1 MNERE
6 LFQAALLIFD
16 SVERATFLDAQCR
29 TDSPLR
35 KRIEVLLRAHDGAGS
50 FLEHPVVDVDSADAS
65 RQSTIQLP
73 LSDQGETRDFGANG
87 DAVPVVPSRIQYIG
101 DYELLEEIAHGG
113 MGVVFRARQ
122 ASLNRIVAVKM
133 ILKGELA
140 TPADVQRFRAEAEAA
155 AQLDHPNIVPI
166 YEIGEHQG
174 RHYFSMRLIEG
185 AALKPAGWSEPRKA
199 ARHVATI
206 AHAVHYAHQRGIL
219 HRDVKP
225 ANILIDEH
233 GEPHVMDFGLA
244 KRVDKDVGATRTGAV
259 VGTPSY
265 MPPEQ
270 ARGEKGLTVAA
281 DIYSLGAVLYELLTG
296 RPPFKGDS
304 VMATLLQVLEQEPA
318 RPRTLNRSIDRDLEV
333 ICLKCLDKDPKQ
345 RYGSAEQLA
354 NDLKRWL
361 DGEPI
366 HARPAAVWELGL
378 KWAKR
383 RPAMAGL
390 LGALAGVF
398 AIGVGLVLWQ
408 WGRAEA
414 ANGELRTTADLLAK
428 TADEERV
435 ARDDAEARRQQAE
448 VAKQEAVDARGEAE
462 TRRQQAEAAKQEAV
476 TARGDAETRRQ
487 QAESARRGEQQTSAR
502 LALERGL
509 GLLEQGNMNHGLL
522 WIGKS
527 MTLAPPDDT
536 ALIQAAWSN
545 LAAWA
550 PRMNTARWRRH
561 MPGGVGSVAFMPNS
575 PCLIV
580 GGNDGFVRNWDTATD
595 REVWASPKLDSAVMA
610 LSVSHD
616 LRRIA
621 TGTSA
626 GQVRILDVTN
636 GKPVGEPLKI
646 LGGVQSIAF
655 CPNDAELLVGGVD
668 GKARRF
674 DATTGKAIGE
684 PLTQPHPITS
694 VAYSPSGHEII
705 TGSQQP
711 NPERHLQPAEVAQR
725 WDLATGKPIGVA
737 VDHPLGVRALAFQGE
752 GRAPRLA
759 PQFEMRMYQGVGSL
773 GTGQNL
779 DISPDGRYIA
789 TAGYDYRLRVW
800 DLFTKTPVGQ
810 VTYHSG
816 WMHWAKFAP
825 DGRTILSGRGSDL
838 QLWDFAG
845 LRRPRDVIPELPGAL
860 SKLAFSPTGK
870 TFATAS
876 GKEVRL
882 FDATTGEP
890 LGAPIAAPAG
900 FRSFQQ
906 TMAVGADDRSVLLGF
921 TDKTVRLYDGRTGK
935 ELIPP
940 LAHPAELECVALSL
954 NGKVIA
960 TGCGS
965 QVRAFDATT
974 GKLLAPPKPTSGG
987 AWGLALTPDGKT
999 GLVGSSNYFL
1009 VDFWDTASGKTI
1021 GQVYPAGCISGVAV
1035 TPDGKRFATAS
1046 WGDSVVRFGDVAARK
1061 YEGRILEQPFGHNNV
1076 VFSGDGRLL
1085 ATGGEDK
1092 VVRVFDVN
1100 TGMRVGPLFTCAK
1113 PIKAVGFGENGRTV
1127 MAASEDGVVR
1137 HWELPAMWT
1146 GMPKDLPQRAE
1157 LWTQLL
1163 TGLRLD
1169 ELGQGQPVGQF
1180 QPLRDKLAT
1189 LGGAPG
1195 DLTPTPEQ
1203 IRVWHR
1209 QEANDDIGSRLWNAA
1224 RWHLDKLL
1232 TIDPKDTNAR
1242 ADRARVL
1249 LGMGAAEAAKADI
1262 DQLPNGG
1269 GTDWKLWEM
1278 RGLMAQRQGQW
1289 AEAATAFG
1297 TAFELRPLNTDLVR
1311 CWVACLVL
1319 AGDQEGVKKA
1329 TAALREK
1336 VVRQYRAGETGLRY
1350 MQALGSAGDAVTGWG
1365 ELLDI
1370 TKTAWRDHWPQQVVA
1385 RVAYHAG
1392 KFDKVV
1398 QTANVSLGFYSV
1410 WPPHVNNWLLLAAT
1424 HHRRGDE
1431 TEARRWSEKATVWI
1445 DKAVKEQPV
1454 DAFAPGN
1461 LDVPD
1466 WLECQIYRRDVEKLF
1481 GKKGG

>member
-1 MNERE
+1 MSERE
-6 LFQAALLIFD
+6 LFQAALAILD
-16 SVERATFLDAQCR
+16 TVERTKFLNAQCAA
-29 TDSPLR
+29 DSPLR
-35 KRIEVLLRAHDGAGS
+35 ERVELLLRAHDGAGS
-50 FLEHPVVDVDSADAS
+50 FLEHPALEADSADAS
-65 RQSTIQLP
+65 RQSTLQLP
-73 LSDQGETRDFGANG
+73 ASDQGETHDLGQDRDAG
-87 DAVPVVPSRIQYIG
+87 PVVPTRIQYIG

-113 MGVVFRARQ
+113 MGVVFKAKQ
-122 ASLNRIVAVKM
+122 ASLNRVVAVKM

-185 AALKPAGWSEPRKA
+185 SALRPANWSEPRKA
-199 ARHVATI
+199 GRLVATI

-270 ARGEKGLTVAA
+270 ARGEKGLTVAV

-304 VMATLLQVLEQEPA
+304 VMATLLQVLEQEPV

-354 NDLKRWL
+354 DDLKRWL

-390 LGALAGVF
+390 LAALAGVF
-398 AIGVGLVLWQ
+398 VIGVGLVLWQ
-408 WGRAEA
+408 WGRAET
-414 ANGELRTTADLLAK
+414 ANGELRTTAELLAK
-428 TADEERV
+428 TAEEER
-435 ARDDAEARRQQAE
+435 ASRED
-448 VAKQEAVDARGEAE
+448 AE
-462 TRRQQAEAAKQEAV
+462 TRRQQAEVAQGEAV
-476 TARGDAETRRQ
+476 KARGDAETRRQ

-502 LALERGL
+502 LALERGI

-522 WIGKS
+522 WVGKS

-536 ALIQAAWSN
+536 ALIHAAWSN

-561 MPGGVGSVAFMPNS
+561 MPGGVASVEFLPDS

-580 GGNDGFVRNWDTATD
+580 GGEDSRVRCWDTVAD
-595 REVWASPKLDSAVMA
+595 RETWISPQLAGPPGA
-610 LSVSHD
+610 LGISRDRKRV
-616 LRRIA
+616 A
-621 TGTSA
+621 AGTSTGEFYVFDA
-626 GQVRILDVTN
+626 TN
-636 GKPVGEPLKI
+636 GKPTGERMKAPAE
-646 LGGVQSIAF
+646 VRSIAF
-655 CPNDAELLVGGVD
+655 SPNGEELLVGVAD
-668 GKARRF
+668 GKAQRY
-674 DATTGKAIGE
+674 DARTGKSIGE
-684 PLTQPHPITS
+684 PLTQPHPITT

-705 TGSQQP
+705 TGSQRSD
-711 NPERHLQPAEVAQR
+711 PERHLQPAELAQR
-725 WDLATGKPIGVA
+725 WDATTGKPVGVA
-737 VDHPLGVRALAFQGE
+737 VDHPLGVRALAYQGV
-752 GRAPRLA
+752 GRPPRLA
-759 PQFEMRMYQGVGSL
+759 PQFEMRMYAGVGSL

-779 DISPDGRYIA
+779 DISPDGRYLA
-789 TAGYDYRLRVW
+789 TAGYDYRFRVW
-800 DLFTKTPVGQ
+800 DLVNKSAVGQ

-816 WMHWAKFAP
+816 WMHWAKFGP
-825 DGRTILSGRGSDL
+825 DGRTILSGIGSSL

-845 LRRPRDVIPELPGAL
+845 VRRPRDVILDLPANV
-860 SKLAFSPTGK
+860 SNFAFSPSGK
-870 TFATAS
+870 TVATAA

-882 FDATTGEP
+882 FDAGTGEP
-890 LGAPIAAPAG
+890 LGAPIVFPTG
-900 FRSFQQ
+900 FPHFKQSL
-906 TMAVGADDRSVLLGF
+906 AVGADDRSVVVALG
-921 TDKTVRLYDGRTGK
+921 DKTVRLLDCRTGK
-935 ELIPP
+935 ELIPA
-940 LAHPAELECVALSL
+940 LEHPEGLECVALSL

-960 TGCGS
+960 TGCGH
-965 QVRAFDATT
+965 QVRAWDATT
-974 GKLLAPPKPTSGG
+974 GKPLAPPMATHGG
-987 AWGLALTPDGKT
+987 AWGLALSPDGQT
-999 GLVGSSNYFL
+999 GLIGSSNYFL
-1009 VDFWDTASGKTI
+1009 VDFWDTASGKQL
-1021 GQVYPAGCISGVAV
+1021 GRVHPAGCIGGLAV
-1035 TPDGKRFATAS
+1035 SHDGKRFAGTS
-1046 WGDSVVRFGDVAARK
+1046 WGDSVVRFGDVEARK
-1061 YEGRILEQPFGHNNV
+1061 FEGRILEQPFGHNNLT
-1076 VFSGDGRLL
+1076 FSSDGRLL

-1092 VVRVFDVN
+1092 IVRVFDVN

-1113 PIKAVGFGENGRTV
+1113 PIKAVGFGENGRSV
-1127 MAASEDGVVR
+1127 MAASEDGIVR
-1137 HWELPAMWT
+1137 QWELPSVWSE
-1146 GMPKDLPQRAE
+1146 MPKDLPQRAE
-1157 LWTQLL
+1157 LWARLL
-1163 TGLRLD
+1163 TGLQLD

-1180 QPLRDKLAT
+1180 QPLRDQIAA

-1209 QEANDDIGSRLWNAA
+1209 QEANDDIGMKQWSAA

-1232 TIDPKDTNAR
+1232 AIDPKDMNAR

-1249 LGMGAAEAAKADI
+1249 LAMGDADAAKADI
-1262 DQLPNGG
+1262 AQLPEGG
-1269 GTDWKLWEM
+1269 GRDWKLWEM
-1278 RGLMAQRQGQW
+1278 RGLMAQRQGQR
-1289 AEAATAFG
+1289 AEAATAFA
-1297 TAFELRPLNTDLVR
+1297 TAAELRPLNYDLVR

-1319 AGDQEGVKKA
+1319 ADDQDGVKKA
-1329 TAALREK
+1329 TAEIRER
-1336 VVRQYRAGETGLRY
+1336 VVRQFGPSETGLR
-1350 MQALGSAGDAVTGWG
+1350 MIQALGSAGDAATGWD
-1365 ELLDI
+1365 ELHGI
-1370 TKTAWRDHWPQQVVA
+1370 ASKAWRDHWPQHVVA
-1385 RVAYHAG
+1385 KSAYRAG
-1392 KFDKVV
+1392 KLDKAV
-1398 QTANVSLGFYSV
+1398 QAANISLGFYSV
-1410 WPPHVNNWLLLAAT
+1410 WPPHVNNWLLLAAA

-1431 TEARRWSEKATVWI
+1431 AESRRWYEKATVWI
-1445 DKAVKEQPV
+1445 DKAVREQSA
-1454 DAFAPGN
+1454 DALAPGN

-1466 WLECQIYRRDVEKLF
+1466 WLECQILRREVEKLI
-1481 GKKGG
+1481 GKKDR